1 MTTAINSLAMTVIRY
16 AVGIIGWIKVELE
29 RLDRKTRKLYGVCM
43 EYITQKHMLIGCT
56 LGKLK
61 DEEV

>member
-1 MTTAINSLAMTVIRY
+1 MTIIRY

-29 RLDRKTRKLYGVCM
+29 RLDQKTRKLYGVSM
-43 EYITQKHMLIGCT
+43 EYVTQKHMLIGCT
-56 LGKLK
+56 LGKLH